1 MWSKYKFNWICG
13 CWSTTI
19 WFSNLY
25 SKWRSQKIMGWEF
38 KNNNFRK
45 LRSSNIHKNW
55 YITSFLQDLCS
66 IRIIFDIFF
75 VSGLRNYIFLLFFK
89 LHLSPTFK
97 SHPPKY
103 TYSKILEWLKFQVN
117 WNRNWNSFVEL
128 VHLLT
133 ELWSTN
139 RKQYLPESENF
150 ANQ

>member
-1 MWSKYKFNWICG
+1 
-13 CWSTTI
+13 
-19 WFSNLY
+19 
-25 SKWRSQKIMGWEF
+25 MGREF
-38 KNNNFRK
+38 KNNNFLK

-139 RKQYLPESENF
+139 RKQYLPESKNF